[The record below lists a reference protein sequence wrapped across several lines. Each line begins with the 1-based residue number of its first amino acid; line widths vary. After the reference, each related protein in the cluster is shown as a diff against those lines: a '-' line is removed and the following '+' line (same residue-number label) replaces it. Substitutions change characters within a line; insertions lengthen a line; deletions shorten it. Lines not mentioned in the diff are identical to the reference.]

1 MTKYKKAPKINSTN
15 NRPNNNLRPKPKT
28 AKQQQK
34 C

>member
-15 NRPNNNLRPKPKT
+15 NRPKNNLRPKT

-34 C
+34 